1 MELGLTR
8 KVAFVTGSSDGIG
21 RATAETL
28 LEEGALVVINGRF
41 KKKLFEAKQTLVE
54 RYGESMIE
62 AVQGDMSDEETITE
76 ICKWFKSRYGYLDI
90 LVANLGCGKPFTTD
104 VLELNEWK
112 RLLQINL
119 YSVVWLIHEVRR
131 LELLKHGSGTVM
143 LMSSLAAFDRIG
155 APPAYAAAKAGIVS
169 LVKYLVPVLA
179 SDGIRINAVSPGNV
193 YYEGGR
199 WQELYE
205 QDKAR
210 TKYYIETEVPLK
222 RFATPEEI
230 AAAVVFLCSEQSSF
244 TTGAVLQIDGGQGRG
259 Y

>member
-1 MELGLTR
+1 MDLGLAEKT
-8 KVAFVTGSSDGIG
+8 AFVTASSDGIG

-28 LEEGALVVINGRF
+28 LAEGASVVINGRSKEKLLLA
-41 KKKLFEAKQTLVE
+41 KKTLSE
-54 RYGESMIE
+54 RYKETVIE
-62 AVQGDMSDEETITE
+62 AVQGDMSDKVTITE
-76 ICKWFKSRYGYLDI
+76 ACTWLKAKYGQLDI
-90 LVANLGCGKPFTTD
+90 LVANLGRGKPFTTD
-104 VLELNEWK
+104 ILGLSEWQ

-131 LELLKHGSGTVM
+131 LQLLKHGSGSVV

-199 WQELYE
+199 WQELCE
-205 QDKAR
+205 QDPVG
-210 TKYYIETEVPLK
+210 TKRYIETEVPLK

-230 AAAVVFLCSEQSSF
+230 AAAVVFLCSGQSSF
-244 TTGAVLQIDGGQGRG
+244 TTGAVLEVDGGQGRG